1 MKSALVRLW
10 KNLTVRDKGTIRQRI
25 RKMFFLLSITTLI
38 FSSVLALVGIV
49 TTSDKMGAMGE
60 QLGDSTRDSVTEL
73 MLEQEKRHLER
84 IVHEKVGIMNA
95 LLKGVAKNTEIIS
108 RTTAEILSEPQNYLP
123 QELIHP
129 QSIKDGWALSLMLT
143 PSSIDNLENLRGKI
157 ALAANNQLVLKGTAL
172 SALSYGITCSVYT
185 VFEEGYG
192 LSVDTSEADMRWGY
206 FDNPNEY
213 FEFNFIER
221 PWYKNAKEKNSL
233 VFNDNLNNVNELN
246 TDPIVVCSLPINVNG
261 EFVGVGGIGLFVKDI
276 GRVALNTEIKKTGY
290 CFIMNN
296 DGQVIVSPRESGDL
310 SVKSDFPDLRDS
322 SEQSLAEAAEKIA
335 NGEQGSMFVTVD
347 GSKYYLAFEPLK
359 NVDWSFGALIKVE
372 EITAPADYVA
382 MFLDEQMDE
391 YIKKTGRFSF
401 KLFLLMAVL
410 YILLLVAVSVLSERF
425 TKYFSKPIHRLSE
438 GVRDISSGNF
448 DRKIDD
454 IKTGD
459 ELEHLAT
466 CFNAMTDKLTWR
478 I

>member
-10 KNLTVRDKGTIRQRI
+10 NNLTVRDKGTIRQRI

-143 PSSIDNLENLRGKI
+143 PSGIDNFENLRGKI
-157 ALAANNQLVLKGTAL
+157 ALAANNQLALKGTAL

-192 LSVDTSEADMRWGY
+192 LSVDTSEADMRCG
-206 FDNPNEY
+206 DILIILTNML
-213 FEFNFIER
+213 
-221 PWYKNAKEKNSL
+221 SL
-233 VFNDNLNNVNELN
+233 
-246 TDPIVVCSLPINVNG
+246 
-261 EFVGVGGIGLFVKDI
+261 
-276 GRVALNTEIKKTGY
+276 
-290 CFIMNN
+290 
-296 DGQVIVSPRESGDL
+296 
-310 SVKSDFPDLRDS
+310 
-322 SEQSLAEAAEKIA
+322 
-335 NGEQGSMFVTVD
+335 
-347 GSKYYLAFEPLK
+347 
-359 NVDWSFGALIKVE
+359 
-372 EITAPADYVA
+372 
-382 MFLDEQMDE
+382 
-391 YIKKTGRFSF
+391 
-401 KLFLLMAVL
+401 
-410 YILLLVAVSVLSERF
+410 ILLNAR
-425 TKYFSKPIHRLSE
+425 
-438 GVRDISSGNF
+438 G
-448 DRKIDD
+448 
-454 IKTGD
+454 IKTPRRKT
-459 ELEHLAT
+459 A
-466 CFNAMTDKLTWR
+466 
-478 I
+478 